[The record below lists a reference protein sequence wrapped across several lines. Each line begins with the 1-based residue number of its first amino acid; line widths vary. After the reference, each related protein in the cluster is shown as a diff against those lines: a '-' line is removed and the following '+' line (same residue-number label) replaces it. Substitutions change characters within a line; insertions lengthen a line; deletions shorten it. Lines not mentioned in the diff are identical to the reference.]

1 MSGPVIGFHV
11 FSEKGI
17 RLKRIAILLALLTA
31 CGSTDDGG
39 GTRARATSCD
49 PADRQGTYFA
59 TFENLSGTC
68 GEQTSALIRLDADA
82 DITASGCVLLAEDRW
97 SDGNCTLERSS
108 LCPLDLG
115 RTVESTIISTQ
126 EDAAGD
132 TITGTM
138 TIDVEEAD
146 GFPVCFGTYRL
157 TAVRQ

>member
-59 TFENLSGTC
+59 TFENL
-68 GEQTSALIRLDADA
+68 
-82 DITASGCVLLAEDRW
+82 SGCVLLAEDRW